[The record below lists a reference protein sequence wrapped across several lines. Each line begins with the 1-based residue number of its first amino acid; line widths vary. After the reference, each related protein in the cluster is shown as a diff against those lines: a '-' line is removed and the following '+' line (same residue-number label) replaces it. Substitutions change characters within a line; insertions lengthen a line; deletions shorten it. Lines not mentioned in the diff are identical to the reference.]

1 MDVQHSRR
9 YNHHQETVVMEIM
22 MSESVPKPIAAA
34 IGVVVRGSEVLLV
47 RRINPPDAGKWGFP
61 GGKIEAGE
69 AVPSAAEREVREE
82 TGVVVRAT
90 QVLTAIDAF
99 DRDERDALR
108 THYVL
113 IAVLCHWISG
123 VPQAADDV
131 SEAAWF
137 ELATIDAST
146 LAMSEHVATVASL
159 AADRRRKSP

>member
-1 MDVQHSRR
+1 
-9 YNHHQETVVMEIM
+9 
-22 MSESVPKPIAAA
+22 MSEYVPTPIAAA
-34 IGVVVRGSEVLLV
+34 IGVVVRSNQVLLV

-69 AVPSAAEREVREE
+69 SVHSAAAREVREE

-90 QVLTAIDAF
+90 KILTAIDAF
-99 DRDERDALR
+99 DRDEKDALR

-113 IAVLCHWISG
+113 IAVLCDWLSG

-137 ELATIDAST
+137 EIAAVNAST
-146 LAMSEHVATVASL
+146 LAMSEHVAAVASL
-159 AADRRRKSP
+159 AAAASRTRESPSPLHHPEQHT